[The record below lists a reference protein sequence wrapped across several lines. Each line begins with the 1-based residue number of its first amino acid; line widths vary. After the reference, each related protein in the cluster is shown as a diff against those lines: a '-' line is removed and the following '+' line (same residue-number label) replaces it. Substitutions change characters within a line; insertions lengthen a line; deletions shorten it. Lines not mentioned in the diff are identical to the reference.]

1 MITTMRNV
9 SVGNIIQDFFV
20 KNGKISLFLEQQA
33 VELWSQTV
41 GEFIA
46 QQTTKIVAKQG
57 VLYVNIPNAALKFE
71 VMGRRSQIISKINET
86 LGYEVIKGIII
97 K

>member
-1 MITTMRNV
+1 MNNQEIG
-9 SVGNIIQDFFV
+9 SYIQHFFA

-33 VELWSQTV
+33 VALWAQTV

-46 QQTTKIVAKQG
+46 KQTTKITAKQG
-57 VLYVNIPNAALKFE
+57 VLYVTIPNAALRFE
-71 VMGRRSQIISKINET
+71 VLSSRSQIITKINQT
-86 LGYEVIKGIII
+86 LGSDVIKGIII